1 MKRSN
6 ALGTAHATAFELER
20 WVYCWVQTCAVQS
33 VFKDKPPRLDL
44 IFQRSNPPV
53 YFVTFNTHA
62 RARLLATPGVHKTFI
77 EYCRRAA
84 DFRIGVGR
92 YVLMPDHI
100 HLFLCFG
107 IGCTST
113 LGAWVKGLKRELNR
127 VLLSTGHQPVQ
138 LKGQKLS
145 SFWQP
150 GFNDHLLRNDE
161 SYAQKWEYVFQ
172 NPVRGGL
179 VARAEDWPY
188 AGEIVRIDRT

>member
-1 MKRSN
+1 
-6 ALGTAHATAFELER
+6 
-20 WVYCWVQTCAVQS
+20 VQR

-44 IFQRSNPPV
+44 IFQRSNAAV
-53 YFVTFNTHA
+53 YFVTFNTHT
-62 RARLLATPGVHKTFI
+62 RVRLLARPEVHEGFV

-100 HLFLCFG
+100 HLFVCFG

-113 LGAWVKGLKRELNR
+113 LRAWVRGLKRELDR

-138 LKGQKLS
+138 LTGQKLA

-150 GFNDHLLRNDE
+150 GFNDHVLRSDE
-161 SYAQKWEYVFQ
+161 SYTQKWEYVFQ
-172 NPVRGGL
+172 NPVRAGL

-188 AGEIVRIDRT
+188 AGEIIRIDRT

>member
-1 MKRSN
+1 
-6 ALGTAHATAFELER
+6 
-20 WVYCWVQTCAVQS
+20 

-44 IFQRSNPPV
+44 IFQRSNAAV
-53 YFVTFNTHA
+53 YFVTFNTHT
-62 RARLLATPGVHKTFI
+62 RVRLLARPEVHEGFV

-100 HLFLCFG
+100 HLFVCFG

-113 LGAWVKGLKRELNR
+113 LGAWVRGLKRELDR

-138 LKGQKLS
+138 LTGQKLA

-150 GFNDHLLRNDE
+150 GFNDHVLRSDE
-161 SYAQKWEYVFQ
+161 SYTQKMGICVSESS
-172 NPVRGGL
+172 
-179 VARAEDWPY
+179 AR
-188 AGEIVRIDRT
+188 RTCCSG